1 MNRFLAGVV
10 LAAMAGTSA
19 LTQQPPAKS
28 RRLPPPSSDR
38 YAAQAKYLEQ
48 LKATLQKQTS
58 FAVFEP
64 NNEKLW
70 ANVRRTVQD
79 FLYNEW
85 KSGKLMGAKP
95 EQAYFVK
102 CDRSTMVQNDLDN
115 GRLIVLV
122 GVAPV
127 KPAEFVTF
135 RISQLMAGH
144 QLPSGKRPG
153 K

>member
-1 MNRFLAGVV
+1 MF
-10 LAAMAGTSA
+10 AALLVSA
-19 LTQQPPAKS
+19 SWAQQDRAQTPSRTAPA
-28 RRLPPPSSDR
+28 R
-38 YAAQAKYLEQ
+38 AATLSQAAYLDQ
-48 LKATLQKQTS
+48 LKQKLQKQTS

-135 RISQLMAGH
+135 RISQLTAGH
-144 QLPSGKRPG
+144 QLPPGKRPV